1 MGPLTNCRS
10 GQTGSHAALPCAAP
24 FGRPRAVQTGF
35 PAGCSGSGWAR
46 GSNDGKACVPV
57 AGCPSL
63 SSHQMVGPLTGETL
77 CGSVGWPMCFR
88 MRRTVEPSVT
98 KAIDNPQVCRAVRT
112 GERHRLVQT
121 GQENGPETPG
131 RRAPAPSPGKELNC
145 PADQMGDSAPMSVWL
160 PKKSCAR
167 SLLMAVTSRRN

>member
-1 MGPLTNCRS
+1 
-10 GQTGSHAALPCAAP
+10 
-24 FGRPRAVQTGF
+24 VQTGF

-46 GSNDGKACVPV
+46 GSNDGKACAPV

-63 SSHQMVGPLTGETL
+63 SSHQIGGPLTGETL

-88 MRRTVEPSVT
+88 MRRTVEPWGT
-98 KAIDNPQVCRAVRT
+98 KAIIRRSAEQFGQVSGIDSYRRAKSTAQRYRA
-112 GERHRLVQT
+112 GERQL
-121 GQENGPETPG
+121 
-131 RRAPAPSPGKELNC
+131 APAAKELNC

-160 PKKSCAR
+160 SKKSCAR

>member
-46 GSNDGKACVPV
+46 GSNDGKACAPV

-63 SSHQMVGPLTGETL
+63 SSHQIGGPLTGETL

-88 MRRTVEPSVT
+88 MRRTVEPWGT
-98 KAIDNPQVCRAVRT
+98 KAIIRRSAEQFGQVSGIDSYRRAKSTAQRYRA
-112 GERHRLVQT
+112 GERQHPRRLRNLT
-121 GQENGPETPG
+121 
-131 RRAPAPSPGKELNC
+131 APLTKWATR
-145 PADQMGDSAPMSVWL
+145 L
-160 PKKSCAR
+160 P
-167 SLLMAVTSRRN
+167 